1 MGPLGFRAELRP
13 RGARSA
19 ALVQPGS
26 RRKAPPERAGFRLA
40 CRWPSK
46 PKEVP
51 KAAAPKAAA
60 PKAAAPKVAGKAEHH
75 HAGAAGAPKAA
86 VPKAAGKE
94 APTAEA
100 KEGKGA
106 GGAKEAKAGGQ
117 GGGAASKEAAL
128 SARTNPMRRDR

>member
-1 MGPLGFRAELRP
+1 M
-13 RGARSA
+13 
-19 ALVQPGS
+19 
-26 RRKAPPERAGFRLA
+26 APPERAGFRLA
-40 CRWPSK
+40 SRWPSK
-46 PKEVP
+46 PKEV
-51 KAAAPKAAA
+51 PKAAA

-117 GGGAASKEAAL
+117 GGAAASKEAAL

>member
-1 MGPLGFRAELRP
+1 M
-13 RGARSA
+13 
-19 ALVQPGS
+19 QPGS
-26 RRKAPPERAGFRLA
+26 RTEAPPERAGFRLA

-46 PKEVP
+46 PKEV
-51 KAAAPKAAA
+51 PKAAA

-86 VPKAAGKE
+86 VPKA
-94 APTAEA
+94 PTAEA

-117 GGGAASKEAAL
+117 GGAAASKEAAL

>member
-1 MGPLGFRAELRP
+1 MQPRSRP
-13 RGARSA
+13 ES
-19 ALVQPGS
+19 
-26 RRKAPPERAGFRLA
+26 PPERAGFRLA

-75 HAGAAGAPKAA
+75 HAGAADAPKAA
-86 VPKAAGKE
+86 VPKAAGKQ

-117 GGGAASKEAAL
+117 GGAAASKEAAL

>member
-13 RGARSA
+13 RGQRSA

-26 RRKAPPERAGFRLA
+26 RTEAPPERAGFRLA

>member
-26 RRKAPPERAGFRLA
+26 RTEAPPERAGFRLA
-40 CRWPSK
+40 SRWPSK
-46 PKEVP
+46 PKEV
-51 KAAAPKAAA
+51 PKAAA

-86 VPKAAGKE
+86 VPKA
-94 APTAEA
+94 PTAEA

-117 GGGAASKEAAL
+117 GGAAASKEAAL